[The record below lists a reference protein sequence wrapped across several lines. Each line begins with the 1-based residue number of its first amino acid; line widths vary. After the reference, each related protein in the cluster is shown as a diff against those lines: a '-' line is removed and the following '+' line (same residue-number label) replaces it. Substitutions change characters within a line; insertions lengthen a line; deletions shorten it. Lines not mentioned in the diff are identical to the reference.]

1 MAVAGTIARRK
12 RRTLIYLLAPFTLML
27 GIFFLIPLGIMA
39 VYSFL
44 EPGLYGGV
52 EWNWYP
58 YNYGRILGWPLND
71 YEEFEPIYL
80 KIFLNSVQIAVMTVI
95 GTFLLCYPAA
105 FWVAQM
111 KGAKKN
117 LALFLITLPF
127 FANMLIRI
135 YAWLLLLRPT
145 GFFNTVLQSAG
156 LIIEPLDLLFTNFSV
171 IIGMIYILTP
181 FMFLPIYANV
191 ERLDYSLVRA
201 SQDLGANALQT
212 FRRVILP
219 LTAPGIIGGCV
230 IVFIPAL
237 GNFIVPSFL
246 GGSKVQMTGNLI
258 ERSFLQSRDWPF
270 GAALALLIMATVV
283 ILVMFQI
290 SRQSRAEEKG
300 IA

>member
-1 MAVAGTIARRK
+1 MAGSGAILARK
-12 RRTLIYLLAPFTLML
+12 RRTLILLLAPLTLML
-27 GIFFLIPLGIMA
+27 SVFFLIPLSIM
-39 VYSFL
+39 VIYSFL

-71 YEEFEPIYL
+71 FETFEVIYL
-80 KIFLNSVQIAVMTVI
+80 KIFLNSAQIAVMTVI
-95 GTFLLCYPAA
+95 VTFLLSYPAA
-105 FWVAQM
+105 FWVSRM
-111 KGAKKN
+111 TGARKN
-117 LALFLITLPF
+117 MALFLITLPF
-127 FANMLIRI
+127 FANMLVRI

-145 GFFNTVLQSAG
+145 GFFNTILQSTG
-156 LIIEPLDLLFTNFSV
+156 LIAEPLNLLFTNFSV
-171 IIGMIYILTP
+171 IIGMVYILTP
-181 FMFLPIYANV
+181 FMFLPIYASV
-191 ERLDYSLVRA
+191 EKLDYSLVRA
-201 SQDLGANALQT
+201 SQDLGANPIQT

-219 LTAPGIIGGCV
+219 LTAPGIIGGSV

-237 GNFIVPSFL
+237 GNFIVPAFL

-270 GAALALLIMATVV
+270 GAALALLIMAFVV

-290 SRQSRAEEKG
+290 SRQNRAAERG